1 MIVVELTKP
10 GADGVEEDFARRKM
24 QLFNHH
30 MVHLKANADG
40 MTSSPMKTAFMSN
53 YSGLKGHVSDQNRRA
68 NDVYVRVWENNTKI
82 NHLMGKIWKSG
93 ADGAGKTDISE
104 VVGNMDKAHDESDVS
119 IQAMQTLAKERNDLT
134 AAHDQTDKY
143 RPFDALGCLFAWA
156 AQSSPTVTLT
166 ANTYGLI
173 ALYSRY
179 GFVISGQKNR
189 NTQAVEKAVQ
199 RHTAALTALETEKDA
214 KVAGPKREEAKERI
228 KACKFSNVDQGMELS
243 ATGRTNLARDFV
255 DGENWVSHEVY
266 LGVR

>member
-10 GADGVEEDFARRKM
+10 GADGVKQDAARLKM

-40 MTSSPMKTAFMSN
+40 MASTPMKTAFMSN

-68 NDVYVRVWENNTKI
+68 NDIYVRVWENNTKI
-82 NHLMGKIWKSG
+82 NHLMGKVWKTG

-119 IQAMQTLAKERNDLT
+119 IKAMQTLAKERSDLT
-134 AAHDQTDKY
+134 AAHDQTEKY
-143 RPFDALGCLFAWA
+143 KPFDALGCLFAWA

-173 ALYSRY
+173 ALYRRY

-189 NTQAVEKAVQ
+189 NTLSVEKAVK
-199 RHTAALTALETEKDA
+199 RHSDALVALETETDP
-214 KVAGPKREEAKERI
+214 KVAGPKRQEAQNQI
-228 KACKFSNVDQGMELS
+228 KNCKFSNVDQRMELS
-243 ATGRTNLARDFV
+243 SSGREQLARDFV
-255 DGENWVSHEVY
+255 DGENWVSHDVY
-266 LGVR
+266 LGVI